1 MQSIRQKSSQQQK
14 CFSRPKSFLSTRTK
28 EKKWKKQ
35 QKIKFISQKAFS
47 SSHQMFRLQS
57 FFPGAYFFKKKIWRE
72 IKFIKNLELWC
83 KFVDGLILDS
93 ILILLQPLAL
103 VVVFDKATYHS
114 NISLRWLSQTR
125 LFLPNPYNL
134 LFKAIKCPQEA
145 FLRLC
150 FSLPRY
156 FSKGYDTKQTR
167 KAGIGLANLW
177 LPSRVA
183 ALPVT
188 VRLKVSSFTPI
199 WSVVIVS

>member
-1 MQSIRQKSSQQQK
+1 
-14 CFSRPKSFLSTRTK
+14 
-28 EKKWKKQ
+28 
-35 QKIKFISQKAFS
+35 
-47 SSHQMFRLQS
+47 MFRLQS
-57 FFPGAYFFKKKIWRE
+57 FFSRRLFFQKKFGGKLNSLKFWNFGA
-72 IKFIKNLELWC
+72 

-114 NISLRWLSQTR
+114 NISLWWLRQTR
-125 LFLPNPYNL
+125 LFLPNPHNL

-167 KAGIGLANLW
+167 KAGIGLVNLW